1 MELKKKQLRHIS
13 TWIGMILT
21 ATMAV
26 AFIANNAIF
35 YIVGTWAP
43 HISFEPWFALTV
55 NAIGLYA
62 IGYTMFSILMK
73 RIPNYNDENEI
84 SEYALSK
91 EIENEEGS
99 DKTKKYSFMQIIIL
113 IFISLAALYVSNI
126 ITVGINALIAYL
138 KGTDIVNPLETV
150 IGSSSLI
157 YTFIFICIVAPVVEE
172 LMFRKILL
180 NKLLPFGKK
189 LSIIVSA
196 FAFGLFHGNLYQ
208 MLYAFVLGI
217 ILAHITISSGTIKY
231 AIILHVVINTL
242 GSVVFPSLILS
253 GSKIATAVAVLIVFL
268 CIIIGITLFATKRKA
283 LFPKL
288 VEETELE
295 QQEQMKVST
304 SLLSVG
310 MIVFWIAI
318 SALVITRTFFFN
330 F

>member
-1 MELKKKQLRHIS
+1 MELKKKQLRHVS

-73 RIPNYNDENEI
+73 RIPNYSDEDEI
-84 SEYALSK
+84 SEYALLK
-91 EIENEEGS
+91 DIENEES
-99 DKTKKYSFMQIIIL
+99 TDKIKKYSFVEIIIL
-113 IFISLAALYVSNI
+113 IFICLASLYVSNI
-126 ITVGINALIAYL
+126 VTVAINALIAYL

-217 ILAHITISSGTIKY
+217 ILAHITINSGTIKY

-253 GSKIATAVAVLIVFL
+253 GSKIAIAVAVLVVLL
-268 CIIIGITLFATKRKA
+268 CIITGITLFATKRKA

-288 VEETELE
+288 VEETESE